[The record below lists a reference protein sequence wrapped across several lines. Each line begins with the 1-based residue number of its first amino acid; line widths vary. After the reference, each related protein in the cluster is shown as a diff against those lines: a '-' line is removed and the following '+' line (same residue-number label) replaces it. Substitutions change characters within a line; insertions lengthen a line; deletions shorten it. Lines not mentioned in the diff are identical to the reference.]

1 MDYFS
6 IAIVDYFS
14 IGIYTYIYSLDVK
27 KQSVFADLWGVF
39 IKFVAL

>member
-14 IGIYTYIYSLDVK
+14 IGIYIVGLLFGGDRQGTREGNLNK
-27 KQSVFADLWGVF
+27 
-39 IKFVAL
+39 